1 MIKIAIIDDDK
12 GFLIKYKSMT
22 EKFMNGTDMDYTVD
36 TYDSAKAVLESAMD
50 YELYCLDV
58 EMPEINGF
66 QLAERIRQVQGME
79 PDILFVSVSERAV
92 FDVFRYHV
100 LGFVR
105 KTHIENDMQEAMQRF
120 VKAWEDKKKE
130 FEFVTKD
137 GRCFRKMVTDLIYAE
152 VRGHTLELYCNDGVY
167 NVKGTLS
174 ELEQRLHQYDF
185 VQPYKGFLVNCGYI
199 DMLGQRELHL
209 KTEDRKVIPLSRY
222 KATEIRSMFIKYIN
236 S

>member
-22 EKFMNGTDMDYTVD
+22 EEFMNGTDMDYTVD

-58 EMPEINGF
+58 EMPGINGF

-105 KTHIENDMQEAMQRF
+105 KLSLIHI
-120 VKAWEDKKKE
+120 
-130 FEFVTKD
+130 
-137 GRCFRKMVTDLIYAE
+137 
-152 VRGHTLELYCNDGVY
+152 
-167 NVKGTLS
+167 
-174 ELEQRLHQYDF
+174 
-185 VQPYKGFLVNCGYI
+185 
-199 DMLGQRELHL
+199 
-209 KTEDRKVIPLSRY
+209 
-222 KATEIRSMFIKYIN
+222 
-236 S
+236 